1 MELAKLFSRI
11 FLIFGAILLVIGGA
25 IGIERLI
32 FLSGSVSAQGLVA
45 EVRLEQ
51 NAVPMMNQGTGFHF
65 YPTIE
70 FTPDG
75 SSMPVRFES
84 PAGVT
89 GTVFQAGQR
98 VPVRYNPNNPARA
111 VIDNPM
117 GIFGLS
123 IIFGGL
129 GVLFIIFAGVALKGF
144 DRKKY

>member
-1 MELAKLFSRI
+1 MELAKLFSRM
-11 FLIFGAILLVIGGA
+11 FLIFGAILLVIGG
-25 IGIERLI
+25 GVGLERMI

-51 NAVPMMNQGTGFHF
+51 NAVPMMNQGTGYHF
-65 YPTIE
+65 YPTVE

-75 SSMPVRFES
+75 SAMAVRFES

-98 VPVRYNPNNPARA
+98 VPVRYNPNNPNRA

-117 GIFGLS
+117 GIFGLA

-129 GVLFIIFAGVALKGF
+129 GVLFIVFAGVALKGF